1 MIRMTKLALF
11 SFSLLI
17 LAGTAGAQS
26 ATSNTQSLQVP
37 TASGVVEGVREISG
51 VRSFKGI
58 PFAAPPTGDLRWKE
72 PRPVKSWSGVK
83 KCDHFG
89 PQAMQPRIY
98 SDMIFRS
105 AGVSED
111 CLYLNVWVPDG
122 GAKDLPVLVYFYG
135 GGYMAGDGSE
145 LRYDGESMAKQGI
158 VAVTVNYRLG
168 VFGFLAHP
176 ELTKESPHH
185 ASGNYGL
192 MDQAAALAW
201 VHKNIRA
208 FGGDPSRVTIG
219 GESAGSFSVSAQMA
233 SPLSRD
239 LIAGAIGES
248 GSLLGGA
255 MQSLADAEQMGV
267 AFARSCG
274 VSTLADLRALPA
286 EKVQDAAKQY
296 SGYRFPVT
304 VDGYFFPKPPVDIY
318 LAGEQA
324 HVPLLVGWNFEEG
337 SYKSIT
343 GNNPPTKENYE
354 NGVRK
359 MFGATADT
367 VLQLYAA
374 VNDSDVQESGTDLAS
389 DHFIAYSTWRW
400 SDIQARTGGKP
411 VYRYL
416 FGSLR
421 PLAKPARGPSHSA
434 EIEYALGNLPLNTVY
449 AWTASDYAIS
459 STMQGYFVNFIKSG
473 NPNGKGINNGNLA
486 QWPAV
491 KPGRPATVM
500 HIGVPTGAKVEQHRD
515 RYMFWQGRGGF

>member
-1 MIRMTKLALF
+1 MIHMKKLALF
-11 SFSLLI
+11 ASSLLI

-26 ATSNTQSLQVP
+26 ATPNSRPPQVT
-37 TASGVVEGVREISG
+37 TANGVVEGVKETSG
-51 VRSFKGI
+51 ILTFKGI
-58 PFAAPPTGDLRWKE
+58 PFAAPPTGDLRWKA
-72 PRPVKSWSGVK
+72 PQPANSWSGVK

-89 PQAMQPRIY
+89 PQAMQAHVY

-111 CLYLNVWVPDG
+111 CLYLNIWAPG
-122 GAKDLPVLVYFYG
+122 GDAKNLPVLVYFYG

-145 LRYDGESMAKQGI
+145 PRYDLESMAKQGI
-158 VAVTVNYRLG
+158 VAITVNYRLG

-176 ELTKESPHH
+176 DLTKESPNH

-201 VHKNIRA
+201 VHKNIAA
-208 FGGDPSRVTIG
+208 FGGDPSRVTIA

-248 GSLLGGA
+248 GSLLGDVTKP
-255 MQSLADAEQMGV
+255 LAAAEQNGV
-267 AFARSCG
+267 AFARVCG
-274 VSTLADLRALPA
+274 ASNIADLRAMTA
-286 EKVQDAAKQY
+286 EKLLDAAKGF
-296 SGYRFPVT
+296 SNYRFPVT

-324 HVPLLVGWNFEEG
+324 HVPLLVGWNFQEG
-337 SYKSIT
+337 SYKSIM
-343 GNNPPTKENYE
+343 GNDPPTRDNYE
-354 NGVRK
+354 KGVRK
-359 MFGATADT
+359 MYGATADA
-367 VLQLYAA
+367 VLRLYAPA
-374 VNDSDVQESGTDLAS
+374 GDQDVEEVGTDLAS
-389 DHFIAYSTWRW
+389 DHFIAYGTWRW

-416 FGSLR
+416 FGDVH
-421 PLAKPARGPSHSA
+421 PATKPARQPTHSA
-434 EIEYALGNLPLNTVY
+434 EIEYALGNLPLNKVY
-449 AWTASDYAIS
+449 SWTAVDQGIS

-473 NPNGKGINNGNLA
+473 NPNGKSIFMAALP

-491 KPGRPATVM
+491 KPGGPAAVM
-500 HIGVPTGAKVEQHRD
+500 HIGVTTGAEVEKHRD
-515 RYMFWQGRGGF
+515 RYLFWQNK

>member
-1 MIRMTKLALF
+1 MKRYALF
-11 SFSLLI
+11 PAVLLV
-17 LAGTAGAQS
+17 LAGIADAQTAVPNAQ
-26 ATSNTQSLQVP
+26 APRVT
-37 TASGVVEGVREISG
+37 TANGVVEGVKETSG
-51 VRSFKGI
+51 ILSFKGV
-58 PFAAPPTGDLRWKE
+58 PFGAPPVGDLRWKE
-72 PRPVKSWSGVK
+72 PQPVKSWSGVK

-111 CLYLNVWVPDG
+111 CLYLNIWVPG
-122 GAKDLPVLVYFYG
+122 GDAKDLPVLVYFYG

-145 LRYDGESMAKQGI
+145 PRYDGESMAKQGI
-158 VAVTVNYRLG
+158 VAITVNYRLG

-192 MDQAAALAW
+192 MDQAAALDW
-201 VHKNIRA
+201 VHRNVRA
-208 FGGDPSRVTIG
+208 FGGDPSRVTIA

-233 SPLSRD
+233 SPLSKD

-248 GSLLGGA
+248 GSLLGSA
-255 MQSLADAEQMGV
+255 MKPLAEAEKEGE
-267 AFARSCG
+267 AFMRSCG
-274 VSTLADLRALPA
+274 ASTLGELRAMPA
-286 EKVQDAAKQY
+286 EKVQEAAKKY
-296 SGYRFPVT
+296 SNYRFPVV
-304 VDGYFFPKPPVDIY
+304 VDGYFFPKPPVDIF

-337 SYKSIT
+337 SYRSIT
-343 GNNPPTKENYE
+343 GEDRPSRESYE

-359 MFGATADT
+359 MYGAAADT
-367 VLQLYAA
+367 VLRLYAA
-374 VNDSDVQESGTDLAS
+374 ASDQEVEEAGTDLAS
-389 DHFIAYSTWRW
+389 DKFIAYGTWRW

-421 PLAKPARGPSHSA
+421 PSSKPARRPSHSA

-449 AWTASDYAIS
+449 AWTSGDYAVS
-459 STMQGYFVNFIKSG
+459 ATMQGYFVNFIRSG
-473 NPNGKGINNGNLA
+473 NPNGKGVKGGSLA

-491 KPGRPATVM
+491 KAGGPAAVM
-500 HIGVPTGAKVEQHRD
+500 NIGAPTGAKAEQHRE
-515 RYMFWQGRGGF
+515 RYLFWQGRGGI

>member
-1 MIRMTKLALF
+1 MKKLALF

-17 LAGTAGAQS
+17 LAGTAGAQTAKPNGKS
-26 ATSNTQSLQVP
+26 PQVT
-37 TASGVVEGVREISG
+37 TANGVIEGVKESSG

-58 PFAAPPTGDLRWKE
+58 PFAAPPTGDLRWKA
-72 PRPVKSWSGVK
+72 PQPVKSWSGVK
-83 KCDHFG
+83 KCDRFG
-89 PQAMQPRIY
+89 GQAMQPRVY

-105 AGVSED
+105 SGVSED
-111 CLYLNVWVPDG
+111 CLYLNVWAPDG
-122 GAKDLPVLVYFYG
+122 DAKDLPVLVYFYG

-145 LRYDGESMAKQGI
+145 PRYDCESMAKQGI

-168 VFGFLAHP
+168 VFGFIAHP

-233 SPLSRD
+233 SPLARG

-248 GSLLGGA
+248 GSLLGSVTK
-255 MQSLADAEQMGV
+255 SLAEGEEMGV

-274 VSTLADLRALPA
+274 VSTLAELRALPA
-286 EKVQDAAKQY
+286 EKVQDVAKGY
-296 SGYRFPVT
+296 SNYRFPVV
-304 VDGYFFPKPPVDIY
+304 VDGYFFPKAPVDIY

-337 SYKSIT
+337 NYESIT
-343 GNNPPTKENYE
+343 GNDAPTKENYE
-354 NGVRK
+354 KGVRR
-359 MFGATADT
+359 MFGAAADS
-367 VLQLYAA
+367 VLGLYAVA
-374 VNDSDVQESGTDLAS
+374 SDSDVQEVGTDLAS

-416 FGSLR
+416 FGGLR
-421 PLAKPARGPSHSA
+421 PVVKPARGPSHSA
-434 EIEYALGNLPLNTVY
+434 EIEYALGNLALNTVY
-449 AWTASDYAIS
+449 AWTATDYGIS

-473 NPNGKGINNGNLA
+473 DPNGKGINMGNLA

-491 KPGRPATVM
+491 RPGAPATVM

-515 RYMFWQGRGGF
+515 RYLFWQGRGGF

>member
-1 MIRMTKLALF
+1 MKKLALF

-17 LAGTAGAQS
+17 LAGTAGAQA
-26 ATSNTQSLQVP
+26 ATPNAQSPQVT
-37 TASGVVEGVREISG
+37 TANGIVGGVVETSG
-51 VRSFKGI
+51 IRSFEGI
-58 PFAAPPTGDLRWKE
+58 PFAAPPTGDLRWKA
-72 PRPVKSWSGVK
+72 PQPVKSWSGVK

-111 CLYLNVWVPDG
+111 CLYLNVWTPG
-122 GAKDLPVLVYFYG
+122 GDARDLPVLVYFYG

-145 LRYDGESMAKQGI
+145 PRYDGESMAKQGI

-176 ELTKESPHH
+176 ELTKESPYHG
-185 ASGNYGL
+185 SGNYGL

-201 VHKNIRA
+201 VHQNISA
-208 FGGDPSRVTIG
+208 FGGDPTRVTIG
-219 GESAGSFSVSAQMA
+219 GESAGSLSVSAQMA
-233 SPLSRD
+233 SPLSKD

-248 GSLLGGA
+248 GSLLGDA
-255 MQSLADAEQMGV
+255 TKSLADAEQTGV

-274 VSTLADLRALPA
+274 ASTIAELRALPA
-286 EKVQDAAKQY
+286 EKVQKAAKGFSY
-296 SGYRFPVT
+296 YHFPVT

-324 HVPLLVGWNFEEG
+324 HVPLLVGWNIEEG

-343 GNNPPTKENYE
+343 GDNPPRKENYE

-359 MFGATADT
+359 MFGIAADS
-367 VLQLYAA
+367 VLRLYAA
-374 VNDSDVQESGTDLAS
+374 ASDPDVEEAGTDLAS
-389 DHFIAYSTWRW
+389 DHFIAYGTWRW

-421 PLAKPARGPSHSA
+421 PLVRPARRPSHSA

-449 AWTASDYAIS
+449 AWGATDYAIS

-473 NPNGKGINNGNLA
+473 NPNGKGIGVASGNLA

-491 KPGRPATVM
+491 KPGKPATVM
-500 HIGVPTGAKVEQHRD
+500 HIGEPTEAKVEQHRE
-515 RYMFWQGRGGF
+515 RYLFWQGRGGF

>member
-1 MIRMTKLALF
+1 MKKLALLPLG
-11 SFSLLI
+11 LLI
-17 LAGTAGAQS
+17 LAGVADAQTAVPNAQS
-26 ATSNTQSLQVP
+26 PRVT
-37 TASGVVEGVREISG
+37 TADGVVEGVKETSG
-51 VRSFKGI
+51 ILSYKGI

-72 PRPVKSWSGVK
+72 PQPVKSWSGVK

-111 CLYLNVWVPDG
+111 CLYLNIWTPG
-122 GAKDLPVLVYFYG
+122 GDVKDLPVLVYFYG
-135 GGYMAGDGSE
+135 GGYVAGDGSE
-145 LRYDGESMAKQGI
+145 PRYDGESMAKQGI
-158 VAVTVNYRLG
+158 VAITVNYRLG
-168 VFGFLAHP
+168 VFGCMAHP

-201 VHKNIRA
+201 VRKNIGA
-208 FGGDPSRVTIG
+208 FGGDPSRVTIA

-233 SPLSRD
+233 SPLSKD

-248 GSLLGGA
+248 GSLLGSVTK
-255 MQSLADAEQMGV
+255 SLAEAEQMGV
-267 AFARSCG
+267 DFARSCG
-274 VSTLADLRALPA
+274 VSTLAELRAMPA

-296 SGYRFPVT
+296 CNYRFPVV

-337 SYKSIT
+337 NYKSIT
-343 GNNPPTKENYE
+343 GDNPPRKENYE

-359 MFGATADT
+359 MFGAAADT

-374 VNDSDVQESGTDLAS
+374 ANDPDVEEVGTDLAS
-389 DHFIAYSTWRW
+389 DKFIAYSTWRW

-421 PLAKPARGPSHSA
+421 PSSKPARRPSHSA

-449 AWTASDYAIS
+449 AWTAGDYAIS
-459 STMQGYFVNFIKSG
+459 ATMQGYFVNFIKSG
-473 NPNGKGINNGNLA
+473 NPNGKGIGVSSGTLA

-491 KPGRPATVM
+491 KPGRPAEVM
-500 HIGVPTGAKVEQHRD
+500 NIGAPTGARVEQHRE
-515 RYMFWQGRGGF
+515 RYLFWQGRGGF